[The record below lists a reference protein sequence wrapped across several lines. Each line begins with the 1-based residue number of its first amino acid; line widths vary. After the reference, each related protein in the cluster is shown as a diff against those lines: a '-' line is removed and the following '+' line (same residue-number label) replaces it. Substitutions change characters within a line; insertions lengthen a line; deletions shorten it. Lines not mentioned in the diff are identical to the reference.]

1 MLDFGGGVL
10 RFHEKNKLHLGRA
23 SDSNLAGKSEH
34 EKAQG
39 KQGMNFGLRKLSLSW
54 SAVKAS
60 PRRGGAVTKS
70 TSQTPA
76 SDECESSSGFRY
88 RKLKTHRMGPQAQT
102 QGTTHLTERVCS
114 SAQKAGL
121 GGALSL
127 CKAKSTPS
135 SIPVSSV

>member
-1 MLDFGGGVL
+1 MEFSGSM
-10 RFHEKNKLHLGRA
+10 KKKLHLGRA

-39 KQGMNFGLRKLSLSW
+39 EQGMNFGLRKLSLSR
-54 SAVKAS
+54 SAVKAG
-60 PRRGGAVTKS
+60 PMRRRAVTKS

-76 SDECESSSGFRY
+76 SDECESSPGFRY
-88 RKLKTHRMGPQAQT
+88 RKLKTHRTGPQAQT
-102 QGTTHLTERVCS
+102 QGTTHLRARVCS

-127 CKAKSTPS
+127 FKARSMPF